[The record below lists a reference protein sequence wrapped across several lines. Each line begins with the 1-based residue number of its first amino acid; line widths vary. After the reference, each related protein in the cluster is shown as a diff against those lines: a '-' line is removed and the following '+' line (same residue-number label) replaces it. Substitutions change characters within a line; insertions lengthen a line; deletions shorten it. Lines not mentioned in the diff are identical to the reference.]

1 MPELADGLET
11 PELAPLGAGMSRPG
25 VPGKTRSSIALA
37 RERRMRLLKYLMIAI
52 GGVALAA
59 GVILLVQLKLEAPP
73 PTPGIPIRAPKPVE
87 TTAAPV
93 TPPPA
98 PVAAAE
104 TPAPETV
111 SAEPAPEPAVT
122 APVKRP
128 PVVHA
133 KSAVASATSELAPGI
148 TVTTDSVEAVPDAN
162 AAFRT
167 FVANAKISGVF
178 QGSPPRAFI
187 NGRLI
192 RAGETIDAALGIRF
206 ESVDQSTKNIIFKDT
221 SGATVSRHY

>member
-1 MPELADGLET
+1 
-11 PELAPLGAGMSRPG
+11 
-25 VPGKTRSSIALA
+25 
-37 RERRMRLLKYLMIAI
+37 MRLLKYLMIAV

-73 PTPGIPIRAPKPVE
+73 PTPGIPIRPPKPVE
-87 TTAAPV
+87 VTPAPV
-93 TPPPA
+93 TPTPE
-98 PVAAAE
+98 PVAE
-104 TPAPETV
+104 TPAPEAV

-122 APVKRP
+122 VPVKRP

-148 TVTTDSVEAVPDAN
+148 TVPTDSVEAVPDAN